1 MYMDVYIDFGDK
13 TRIRSKDGELIEIPD
28 GCSPMFP
35 EAHEIYQKVVGFAQ
49 DGKHEGGQ
57 IDWGSWYAN
66 LTKKEIL
73 GLYDDVALGDV
84 IPHYAKALPFI
95 KRLPDDGVYKVV
107 TSEG

>member
-13 TRIRSKDGELIEIPD
+13 KEIRSKDGDVIEISD

-35 EAHEIYQKVVGFAQ
+35 EAHEIYQKIIAFAQ

-66 LTKKEIL
+66 LTKKEML
-73 GLYDDVALGDV
+73 GLYNGVDLRNI
-84 IPHYAKALPFI
+84 IPHYAHALPFI
-95 KRLPDDGVYKVV
+95 KKLPDDGVYKVV